1 MCNHSIRTFRWCI
14 SYFTCWSKL
23 ESCFIDSVKSSP
35 VIAAQPATAVNRSL
49 TRLQKT
55 QLPLFHPPTGSI
67 PPLLIMTG
75 QTDTMIL
82 CRTAPPTVII
92 RGCKILFWQIKPHIF
107 FPHKVHLQPHCN
119 LSDVMF
125 LETCL
130 QLSYFPRDSIRLIQ
144 WILQPRDKQ
153 SITFAFVFRGTLL
166 LAACP
171 SLHVYGAESPS
182 NYGLKVRQTAG
193 GKGIPLIKPLF
204 LKSST

>member
-23 ESCFIDSVKSSP
+23 ESCVKSSP

-49 TRLQKT
+49 TGLQKT

-125 LETCL
+125 LETCQ

-144 WILQPRDKQ
+144 WILQPRDNQ
-153 SITFAFVFRGTLL
+153 SVTFAFIFRGNLL

-171 SLHVYGAESPS
+171 SRHVYGAESPS
-182 NYGLKVRQTAG
+182 NYGLKW
-193 GKGIPLIKPLF
+193 GKLRGEKAF
-204 LKSST
+204 LWLNPYF

>member
-55 QLPLFHPPTGSI
+55 QLPLFHRPTGSI
-67 PPLLIMTG
+67 PRLLIMTG

-92 RGCKILFWQIKPHIF
+92 RGCKILFWHIKPHISF
-107 FPHKVHLQPHCN
+107 
-119 LSDVMF
+119 
-125 LETCL
+125 
-130 QLSYFPRDSIRLIQ
+130 SIR
-144 WILQPRDKQ
+144 
-153 SITFAFVFRGTLL
+153 SIFNPTATSVMSCSWR
-166 LAACP
+166 LAC
-171 SLHVYGAESPS
+171 SSPIFP
-182 NYGLKVRQTAG
+182 
-193 GKGIPLIKPLF
+193 GIHPTHPVD
-204 LKSST
+204 STTPWQAINNICFCL